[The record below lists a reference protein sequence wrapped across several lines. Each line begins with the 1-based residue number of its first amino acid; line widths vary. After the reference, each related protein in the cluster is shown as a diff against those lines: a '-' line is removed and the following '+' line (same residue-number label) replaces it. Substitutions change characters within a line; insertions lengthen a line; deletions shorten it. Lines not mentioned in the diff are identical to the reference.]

1 MKRNDACRLHGEP
14 IIRIYRYCVR
24 PCFSS
29 RIVRRRH
36 CRGPWLTGKNVLL
49 RLPCLPL
56 RLPFLSKLFRKWDFL
71 PHGRGQPPTTYTRE
85 RQSDDQLIHLHF
97 SLIYLFIYLFF
108 MLRKSWSSGRVAVQL
123 VIRTFFFFHFF
134 QPSDKSMTSLA
145 TPPLNIHHLSG
156 TLA

>member
-36 CRGPWLTGKNVLL
+36 CRGPWLTGKMFFSVSPAYRYVCPFCQNFSENEIFSRTAEGSHLL
-49 RLPCLPL
+49 
-56 RLPFLSKLFRKWDFL
+56 
-71 PHGRGQPPTTYTRE
+71 PTHVSASQMINWYTCI
-85 RQSDDQLIHLHF
+85 SL
-97 SLIYLFIYLFF
+97 LIYLFIYLFF